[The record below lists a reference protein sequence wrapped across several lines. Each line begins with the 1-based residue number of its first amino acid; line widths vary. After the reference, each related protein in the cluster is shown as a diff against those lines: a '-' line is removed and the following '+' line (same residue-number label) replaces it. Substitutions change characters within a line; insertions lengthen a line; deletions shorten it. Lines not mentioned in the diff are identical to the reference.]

1 MSKRSIEYIS
11 RTPSTSPIQ
20 ISNKNYDKNYDNN
33 YDKNYD
39 KNYEMST
46 INVSDRTRLLLLH
59 NQPLRTIN
67 NEKII
72 MGGITANGIVNING
86 AFNYKMHINNSV
98 KGGSPIPSPTV
109 NMVYD
114 IANVMKYPIPMNDL
128 DIKVNLDCYMDI
140 VYICEIYTVDE
151 NNVREGL
158 TVNYHPGG
166 NKFCECI
173 YVNGVL
179 HGQFKHYQNGKLH
192 ATCDYKNGIKN
203 GVHMIYD
210 NNMSMVS
217 FTTYK
222 HNLKNGLYQ
231 KSYDNGIIEYVG
243 EYKNDLRNGQW
254 VRFYENGTICGEIM
268 YRFGKII
275 GIYKLWDKNGKV
287 VLHEIYDD
295 NGILQK
301 KIV

>member
-1 MSKRSIEYIS
+1 MTKRGIELISK
-11 RTPSTSPIQ
+11 TPSTSPIQ
-20 ISNKNYDKNYDNN
+20 IHNKNYGSNGSNGCNVCSYGDNV
-33 YDKNYD
+33 
-39 KNYEMST
+39 
-46 INVSDRTRLLLLH
+46 NVSDRTKLLLMH

-67 NEKII
+67 NEKIARD
-72 MGGITANGIVNING
+72 GIIHINS
-86 AFNYKMHINNSV
+86 AFNYNMHNNNRV

-109 NMVYD
+109 NILYD
-114 IANVMKYPIPMNDL
+114 IANVMKYPIPDDDL

-140 VYICEIYTVDE
+140 VYICEIYTVNE

-173 YVNGVL
+173 YVNGVI
-179 HGQFKHYQNGKLH
+179 HGQFKHYENGKLR

-210 NNMSMVS
+210 NNMNMVS

-222 HNLKNGLYQ
+222 HNMKNGMYQ
-231 KSYDNGIIEYVG
+231 KSYSNGIIEYVG
-243 EYKNDLRNGQW
+243 EYKNDLRYGQW
-254 VRFYENGTICGEIM
+254 VRFYENGTICGEIL
-268 YRFGKII
+268 YSFGKIV
-275 GIYKLWDKNGKV
+275 GQYKLWDKNGKI
-287 VLHEIYDD
+287 VLHEIYDMD
-295 NGILQK
+295 GILQK

>member
-1 MSKRSIEYIS
+1 MTKRGIELISK
-11 RTPSTSPIQ
+11 TPSTSPTQ
-20 ISNKNYDKNYDNN
+20 VVNKNIVNN
-33 YDKNYD
+33 YNDVHYCKNVD
-39 KNYEMST
+39 T
-46 INVSDRTRLLLLH
+46 VNVSDRTKLLLLNRQSIYTTN
-59 NQPLRTIN
+59 NQ
-67 NEKII
+67 KI
-72 MGGITANGIVNING
+72 THDGIVHINS
-86 AFNYKMHINNSV
+86 AFNYRLQNNSV

-109 NMVYD
+109 NIVYD
-114 IANVMKYPIPMNDL
+114 IANVMKYPIPVGDL

-173 YVNGVL
+173 YVNGVI
-179 HGQFKHYQNGKLH
+179 HGQFKHYENGKLR

-210 NNMSMVS
+210 NNNNMVS

-222 HNLKNGLYQ
+222 HNMKDGLYQ
-231 KSYDNGIIEYVG
+231 KSYSNGIIEYVG
-243 EYKNDLRNGQW
+243 EYKNDLRYGQW

-268 YRFGKII
+268 YSFGKIV
-275 GIYKLWDKNGKV
+275 GQYKLWDKNGKI
-287 VLHEIYDD
+287 VLHEIYDTD
-295 NGILQK
+295 GILQK